1 MRKRFAMPIM
11 IRCHLN
17 WMSAWK
23 GTYTMSSVSRPEE
36 TLSIVDAVAIIV
48 GMVVGIGIFKTPSI
62 VAASADSEG
71 MLILFWV
78 VGGAASFIGA
88 LCYAEL
94 TSTYPHAGGDYHY
107 LHRAFGRVP
116 SFLYA
121 WARMAVI
128 QTGSIAMV
136 AFLVGDYA

>member
-1 MRKRFAMPIM
+1 MQNNSKP
-11 IRCHLN
+11 
-17 WMSAWK
+17 K
-23 GTYTMSSVSRPEE
+23 E
-36 TLSIVDAVAIIV
+36 TLSIIDAVAIIV

-62 VAASADSEG
+62 VAASADSDS
-71 MLILFWV
+71 MIMFFWLL
-78 VGGAASFIGA
+78 GGVASFIGA

-107 LHRAFGRVP
+107 LRRAFGGMP
-116 SFLYA
+116 AFLFA

-136 AFLVGDYA
+136 AFLIGDYASQIFCLGPYSTSLYAAFTVV